1 MTILFCTFDQYLASN
16 IPSKLFYRIIYECA
30 CGQSVAFSFYCD
42 NIIIVLCDSC
52 HDSSPNHKKIL
63 SIIQD
68 YLPKTMDKLNQS
80 KKDNFNTNH

>member
-1 MTILFCTFDQYLASN
+1 MTILFCTFDQYLANN

-80 KKDNFNTNH
+80 KKNNFNTNH